1 MIFRSTNRTRTV
13 FPMLVASLLVV
24 SILAT
29 FLLLLFF
36 RRVNLDEGWYLG
48 AAQRV
53 YAGQLLYR
61 DFAYTQTPLL
71 PYVYGLIEPLL
82 GLGLY
87 QGRLLTILLAL
98 LAWGLSV
105 VSAFRLG
112 GWRAALYSLALLA
125 TSIFAATQYTY
136 TATYALTACLMA
148 AAIDVSLRDWPTRR
162 QTIVA
167 TCLMSLAV
175 TARLSTIVALPPFL
189 LYLLLR
195 SRAWRTTLFW
205 GLLTAVVTLGILL
218 GGYWWLGG
226 DLMIYDIWG
235 FHLDRI
241 LRTRWRLEKIR
252 LRTIKTTID
261 FAVPILLGGWASG
274 WLVWRLFRQ
283 RWAEIRRSALL
294 VATALLACAVALF
307 VAHIVPR
314 TTDSYYNSLQLP
326 MLCTAGGVVL
336 ALLHRPGN
344 RRLAY
349 SVAVSLILLNGITQG
364 YATWRDGALPFPF
377 QNQIAVVRQ
386 AAQIIARYT
395 PPEATLLSFNQHLAL
410 EANRSTPPGYE
421 MAIFS
426 YRPTWSADQART
438 YKAIN
443 NDLLFADLAAGQGAV
458 AFTEFDL
465 GQIYGER
472 DRFFALLTNHY
483 RWWYTIENFGPYGD
497 LLHIYFP
504 PHFQPPQ
511 PQVRQEQPFGDGI
524 SLIGYDL
531 IWEEQAG
538 AAVAKVGLYWHS
550 KQKPSAG
557 YTVFLQ
563 LLDANGALAW
573 GWDNPPCRRTC
584 PTESWQ
590 PGEYLRDEYTVPLD
604 NLTPGAT
611 YRLVTGMYN
620 PATGQ
625 RLPLLSN
632 SGEVMGD
639 FILLTT
645 LAR

>member
-1 MIFRSTNRTRTV
+1 
-13 FPMLVASLLVV
+13 MLVASLLVM

-53 YAGQLLYR
+53 YDGQLLYR

-71 PYVYGLIEPLL
+71 PYVYGVIEPLL

-87 QGRLLTILLAL
+87 QGRLLTILLGL
-98 LAWGLSV
+98 LAWWLSV

-112 GWRAALYSLALLA
+112 GGRAAFYCLGLLA
-125 TSIFAATQYTY
+125 TSFFAATQYTY

-167 TCLMSLAV
+167 VCLMSLAV
-175 TARLSTIVALPPFL
+175 TVRLSAIVALPPFL
-189 LYLLLR
+189 LYLVLR
-195 SRAWRTTLFW
+195 SREWRSTLLW
-205 GLLTAVVTLGILL
+205 GLLTAAVTLGVLL

-241 LRTRWRLEKIR
+241 LRTKWRLEKIR
-252 LRTIKTTID
+252 LRTIKTAID
-261 FAVPILLGGWASG
+261 FAVPILLGCWASG
-274 WLVWRLFRQ
+274 WLVWRLFQQ
-283 RWAEIRRSALL
+283 RWATVSRSALL
-294 VATALLACAVALF
+294 VATALMACAVALF
-307 VAHIVPR
+307 IAHIVPR

-336 ALLHRPGN
+336 ALLHQQIN
-344 RRLAY
+344 KRLAY
-349 SVAVSLILLNGITQG
+349 SLAVGLMLLNGVTQG

-377 QNQIAVVRQ
+377 QNQIAVVRE
-386 AAQIIARYT
+386 AGQIIARYT
-395 PPEATLLSFNQHLAL
+395 PPAAALLSFNQHLAL
-410 EANRSTPPGYE
+410 EANRPTPPGYE

-426 YRPTWSADQART
+426 YRPTWSADQARA

-443 NDLLFADLAAGQGAV
+443 NELLFADLAAGQGAV

-472 DRFFALLTNHY
+472 DRFFALLADQY
-483 RWWYTIENFGPYGD
+483 RWWYTLENFGPYGD
-497 LLHIYFP
+497 VLHIYFP

-511 PQVRQEQPFGDGI
+511 PQTRQEQPLGDGI
-524 SLIGYDL
+524 SLYGHDL
-531 IWEEQAG
+531 IREEQAG
-538 AAVAKVGLYWHS
+538 VAVAKVGLYWHS
-550 KQKPSAG
+550 EQKPSAG

-563 LLDANGALAW
+563 LLDANGALVW

-604 NLTPGAT
+604 ILSPGTT
-611 YRLVTGMYN
+611 YTLVTGMYN
-620 PATGQ
+620 PVNGQ
-625 RLPLLSN
+625 RLPLLSAT
-632 SGEVMGD
+632 GAIVGD
-639 FILLTT
+639 FITVTALM
-645 LAR
+645 R